1 MAEPRFIPGIAWLA
15 IFLSGCGSTI
25 TTRIQL
31 EAASPVPAAVLSHA
45 QINRDVREMKRAAGM
60 RINLRESDAAL
71 HELVRSSGTDPER
84 LVQAAEFALD
94 RAINSPKSQRQQRAG
109 FAFAACEIAYQ
120 SLRDSGV
127 SASGWLTRSATRRA
141 LAIYNTSLAIF
152 ISKYSRALARGNTTL
167 NVPTPFGPGT
177 VAARY
182 SPQSRYRPGYFDDLI
197 PADFIKIAGF
207 KKRVRVE
214 GLGVPLVGVRARAAD
229 RKTELLFQPP
239 DRGTYVAL
247 GCFAKFQPNRDGV
260 PRMQIAISDLDRTAK
275 MRIAGESIPLAGDFT
290 APLALSFG
298 GINDLMLGI
307 RAILNVGASA
317 DYNGIYL
324 IEPFDPRRIPV
335 LLLHGLTSSPLVW
348 RNVATDAM
356 QNPLIRENFQ
366 FWYAFYSTGVP
377 VPQSAALIREKIALI
392 RRSGDPHGTSLASK
406 NIVIVGY
413 SMGGLIARVLA
424 TDMGDRLWRAVSKKP
439 FDEVKLQPDDREEL
453 RQWIFWKPVPGVRE
467 VIFLATPHRGTR
479 MADASF
485 AQLGRRLVGLPASLV
500 RFQARAFSALSDAL
514 ENVNVSKRSFTGID
528 SLSPEAPI
536 YKAFERAPFAPG
548 LTYHSVIG
556 DRGRGDSP
564 KSSDGIVGY
573 WSSHLDG
580 AESEL
585 IVPTGHDVQTHSK
598 TETEIQRILLH
609 YLGSFD
615 EK

>member
-25 TTRIQL
+25 TTRIQS
-31 EAASPVPAAVLSHA
+31 EPASPVPAAVLSHA
-45 QINRDVREMKRAAGM
+45 QINRDVRGMERATGM
-60 RINLRESDAAL
+60 RINPRESDAAL
-71 HELVRSSGTDPER
+71 RELVRSSGTDPER
-84 LVQAAEFALD
+84 LARAAEFALE

-127 SASGWLTRSATRRA
+127 SASGWLTSSATRRA

-152 ISKYSRALARGNTTL
+152 ISEYSRALAGGNTTL
-167 NVPTPFGPGT
+167 NVPTPFGPRT

-214 GLGVPLVGVRARAAD
+214 GLGVPLVGVRERAAD

-324 IEPFDPRRIPV
+324 IEPFDPRDASRSY
-335 LLLHGLTSSPLVW
+335 SSMDSHP
-348 RNVATDAM
+348 
-356 QNPLIRENFQ
+356 
-366 FWYAFYSTGVP
+366 
-377 VPQSAALIREKIALI
+377 
-392 RRSGDPHGTSLASK
+392 RRSFGETSPP
-406 NIVIVGY
+406 
-413 SMGGLIARVLA
+413 MQ
-424 TDMGDRLWRAVSKKP
+424 WRI
-439 FDEVKLQPDDREEL
+439 R
-453 RQWIFWKPVPGVRE
+453 
-467 VIFLATPHRGTR
+467 
-479 MADASF
+479 
-485 AQLGRRLVGLPASLV
+485 
-500 RFQARAFSALSDAL
+500 
-514 ENVNVSKRSFTGID
+514 
-528 SLSPEAPI
+528 
-536 YKAFERAPFAPG
+536 
-548 LTYHSVIG
+548 
-556 DRGRGDSP
+556 
-564 KSSDGIVGY
+564 
-573 WSSHLDG
+573 
-580 AESEL
+580 
-585 IVPTGHDVQTHSK
+585 
-598 TETEIQRILLH
+598 
-609 YLGSFD
+609 
-615 EK
+615 